1 MKKGEVLGHKGHLK
15 RVPRV
20 SQAWEIND
28 TTSPIYR
35 LAGHSAFER
44 TTCVRTHQLF
54 VVERRACVRS
64 QITAMAARA
73 ESGVRSNAEHLRSNA
88 DNC

>member
-35 LAGHSAFER
+35 FPLIIKNNLLFYKKNNNNNLLFYCLNILFLRSCLR
-44 TTCVRTHQLF
+44 VIQLF
-54 VVERRACVRS
+54 GHVISVMFLICV
-64 QITAMAARA
+64 
-73 ESGVRSNAEHLRSNA
+73 
-88 DNC
+88 